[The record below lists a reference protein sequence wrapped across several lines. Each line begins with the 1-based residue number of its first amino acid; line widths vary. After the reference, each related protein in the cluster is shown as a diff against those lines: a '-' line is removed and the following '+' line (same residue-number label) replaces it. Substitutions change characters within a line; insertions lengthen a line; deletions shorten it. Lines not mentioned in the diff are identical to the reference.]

1 MRVRSPRRDAAVEV
15 NRNINHDDEVYA
27 HLFFDDFP
35 EEVFEDLLSRDPEAE
50 DTRSQVLQLRLPNG
64 DLFLGFFPQGDSY
77 TEIEEFFV

>member
-1 MRVRSPRRDAAVEV
+1 MRVRTPRRDAAVAVVE
-15 NRNINHDDEVYA
+15 NNQHDDEVYA

-35 EEVFEDLLSRDPEAE
+35 EEVFEDLLSRDPEVD

-77 TEIEEFFV
+77 SEIEEFFK